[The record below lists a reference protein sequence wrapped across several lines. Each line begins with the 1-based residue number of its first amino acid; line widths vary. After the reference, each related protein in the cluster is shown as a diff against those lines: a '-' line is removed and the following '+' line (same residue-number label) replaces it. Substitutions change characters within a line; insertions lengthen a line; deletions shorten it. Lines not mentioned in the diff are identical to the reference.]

1 MKICIPCAEDRGL
14 DSPVFAHFG
23 SAPVFL
29 IVDTESGECRTLMN
43 SNAHQAH
50 GMCQPLGALA
60 GEAID
65 AIAVGGIGQR
75 ALARLQAS
83 GMTVY
88 LADRPT
94 VAATVEALGRG
105 ELRAVALDEACAGH
119 GHQHGHDHDHG
130 HGHDHDHGHG
140 HGHGQRHLDVH

>member
-14 DSPVFAHFG
+14 DSPVYAHFG

-29 IVDTESGECRTLMN
+29 IVDSESGECRAMMN
-43 SNAHQAH
+43 QNTHHAH
-50 GMCQPLGALA
+50 GMCQPLNALA
-60 GEAID
+60 GEAVD

-83 GMTVY
+83 GIAVY
-88 LADRPT
+88 LADQPT

-105 ELRAVALDEACAGH
+105 ALRAVTIDEACAGH
-119 GHQHGHDHDHG
+119 GHQHGHDHG
-130 HGHDHDHGHG
+130 HDHGHG
-140 HGHGQRHLDVH
+140 HIDLH